1 MEEPKRL
8 IPFAPFPVRARHDG
22 WTVEKQYAF
31 IEALAEIVEDHRAQH
46 VRGTGEHDDCRRLAF
61 AAFRGPSVRTFA
73 KIRGYSRARRGH
85 NFGNF
90 RGLIQF
96 RLPLTQD
103 VIADA
108 TGLTS
113 VHVNRILQKLRAD
126 RLINL
131 SRGELA
137 LLDVERL
144 KKLDGFDPNYLHR
157 ERLRAA

>member
-1 MEEPKRL
+1 LPAACLCCVSRPVSANIREDSRL
-8 IPFAPFPVRARHDG
+8 
-22 WTVEKQYAF
+22 
-31 IEALAEIVEDHRAQH
+31 LA
-46 VRGTGEHDDCRRLAF
+46 
-61 AAFRGPSVRTFA
+61 
-73 KIRGYSRARRGH
+73 RARRGH

-157 ERLRAA
+157 ERLHAA

>member
-1 MEEPKRL
+1 M
-8 IPFAPFPVRARHDG
+8 
-22 WTVEKQYAF
+22 
-31 IEALAEIVEDHRAQH
+31 
-46 VRGTGEHDDCRRLAF
+46 
-61 AAFRGPSVRTFA
+61 RTFA